1 MSSEPILVIKDND
14 STIGI
19 RARVGEEF
27 AEHEIQ
33 LNVILAYYWD
43 KNLPVIENLIDLF
56 ESAVKRTI
64 NEVLPHENLFLKY
77 RLIMDAEI
85 DQASRF
91 EIHLIEVKA
100 DDVSLR
106 LDGKILAL
114 KGISSKEEY
123 SKGLKDILSIRNI
136 IHNEDNNLNQ
146 EDDDLISSEYTIV
159 KLVEKKIPTE
169 KKISFKEFA
178 KQQKEKNNFNWFF
191 FKIVKWIFNLKIK
204 EKEKNLKNIL
214 KNILK
219 K

>member
-27 AEHEIQ
+27 SEHEIQ
-33 LNVILAYYWD
+33 LNVMLAYYWD
-43 KNLPVIENLIDLF
+43 NDLPVVENMIGLF
-56 ESAVKRTI
+56 ESAVKRTV

-77 RLIMDAEI
+77 NLITDDVIEK
-85 DQASRF
+85 ASRF

-114 KGISSKEEY
+114 KGIGSKEEY
-123 SKGLKDILSIRNI
+123 SKSLESKGIFGFRSQKEEIVDT
-136 IHNEDNNLNQ
+136 EQVNL
-146 EDDDLISSEYTIV
+146 I
-159 KLVEKKIPTE
+159 EKNIPTE

-178 KQQKEKNNFNWFF
+178 KQQKEKNNF
-191 FKIVKWIFNLKIK
+191 
-204 EKEKNLKNIL
+204 
-214 KNILK
+214 
-219 K
+219 

>member
-14 STIGI
+14 LTIGI

-33 LNVILAYYWD
+33 LNVMLAYYWD
-43 KNLPVIENLIDLF
+43 NDLPVIESLIDLF

-64 NEVLPHENLFLKY
+64 NEVLPHENLLLKY
-77 RLIMDAEI
+77 DLITDDEI
-85 DQASRF
+85 GKASRF

-100 DDVSLR
+100 DDISLR

-123 SKGLKDILSIRNI
+123 SQGILGLKLKK
-136 IHNEDNNLNQ
+136 
-146 EDDDLISSEYTIV
+146 EDDSNDGIIV
-159 KLVEKKIPTE
+159 KSVEKNIPTE

-178 KQQKEKNNFNWFF
+178 RQQRLKNNNQ
-191 FKIVKWIFNLKIK
+191 
-204 EKEKNLKNIL
+204 
-214 KNILK
+214 
-219 K
+219 

>member
-1 MSSEPILVIKDND
+1 MINVLVFNLENDFLNIYFFTFKCDKMSSEPILVIKDNY

-27 AEHEIQ
+27 SEHEIQ
-33 LNVILAYYWD
+33 LNVMLAYYWD
-43 KNLPVIENLIDLF
+43 NDLPVVENMIGLF
-56 ESAVKRTI
+56 ESAVKRTV

-77 RLIMDAEI
+77 NLITDDVIEK
-85 DQASRF
+85 ASRF

-123 SKGLKDILSIRNI
+123 SKNLESKGLFGFRLQKEEIADT
-136 IHNEDNNLNQ
+136 EQVNL
-146 EDDDLISSEYTIV
+146 I
-159 KLVEKKIPTE
+159 EKNIPTE

-178 KQQKEKNNFNWFF
+178 KQQKEKNNY
-191 FKIVKWIFNLKIK
+191 
-204 EKEKNLKNIL
+204 
-214 KNILK
+214 
-219 K
+219 

>member
-27 AEHEIQ
+27 SEHEIQ
-33 LNVILAYYWD
+33 LNVMLAYYWD
-43 KNLPVIENLIDLF
+43 NDLPVIESLVDLF
-56 ESAVKRTI
+56 ESVVKRTI
-64 NEVLPHENLFLKY
+64 NEVLPHENLLLKY
-77 RLIMDAEI
+77 DLITDDEI
-85 DQASRF
+85 KKASRF

-123 SKGLKDILSIRNI
+123 SQGILGLKFKK
-136 IHNEDNNLNQ
+136 
-146 EDDDLISSEYTIV
+146 EDDSNDGIIV
-159 KLVEKKIPTE
+159 KSVEKNIPTE

-178 KQQKEKNNFNWFF
+178 RQQREKNNN
-191 FKIVKWIFNLKIK
+191 
-204 EKEKNLKNIL
+204 
-214 KNILK
+214 
-219 K
+219 

>member
-27 AEHEIQ
+27 SEHEIQ
-33 LNVILAYYWD
+33 LNVMLAYYWD
-43 KNLPVIENLIDLF
+43 NDLPVVENMIGLF
-56 ESAVKRTI
+56 ESAVKRTV

-77 RLIMDAEI
+77 NLITDDVIEK
-85 DQASRF
+85 ASRF

-123 SKGLKDILSIRNI
+123 SKNLESKGLFGFRLQK
-136 IHNEDNNLNQ
+136 
-146 EDDDLISSEYTIV
+146 DLID
-159 KLVEKKIPTE
+159 KNIPTE

-178 KQQKEKNNFNWFF
+178 KQQKEKNNY
-191 FKIVKWIFNLKIK
+191 
-204 EKEKNLKNIL
+204 
-214 KNILK
+214 
-219 K
+219 

>member
-27 AEHEIQ
+27 SEHEIQ

-43 KNLPVIENLIDLF
+43 NGLPVVENLIGLF

-64 NEVLPHENLFLKY
+64 NDVLPHENLFLKY
-77 RLIMDAEI
+77 NLITDGEVE
-85 DQASRF
+85 DASRF

-100 DDVSLR
+100 DDASLR

-123 SKGLKDILSIRNI
+123 SKGIMDILKIR
-136 IHNEDNNLNQ
+136 EDNASLEM
-146 EDDDLISSEYTIV
+146 EDDLSLSESKV
-159 KLVEKKIPTE
+159 AKLVEKNIPTE

-178 KQQKEKNNFNWFF
+178 KQQKDKNNN
-191 FKIVKWIFNLKIK
+191 
-204 EKEKNLKNIL
+204 
-214 KNILK
+214 
-219 K
+219 

>member
-1 MSSEPILVIKDND
+1 MINVLVFNLENDFLNIYFFTFKCDKMSSEPILVIKDND

-27 AEHEIQ
+27 SEHEIQ
-33 LNVILAYYWD
+33 LNVMLAYYWD
-43 KNLPVIENLIDLF
+43 NDLPVVENMIGLF
-56 ESAVKRTI
+56 ESAVKRTV

-77 RLIMDAEI
+77 NLITDDVIEK
-85 DQASRF
+85 ASRF

-123 SKGLKDILSIRNI
+123 SKNLESKGLFGFRLQKEEIADT
-136 IHNEDNNLNQ
+136 EQVNL
-146 EDDDLISSEYTIV
+146 I
-159 KLVEKKIPTE
+159 EKNIPTE

-178 KQQKEKNNFNWFF
+178 KQQKEKNNY
-191 FKIVKWIFNLKIK
+191 
-204 EKEKNLKNIL
+204 
-214 KNILK
+214 
-219 K
+219 

>member
-27 AEHEIQ
+27 SEHEIQ
-33 LNVILAYYWD
+33 LNVMLAYYWD
-43 KNLPVIENLIDLF
+43 NNLPVVENMIGLF
-56 ESAVKRTI
+56 ESAVKRTV

-77 RLIMDAEI
+77 NLITDDEI
-85 DQASRF
+85 EKASRF

-114 KGISSKEEY
+114 KGIGSKEEY
-123 SKGLKDILSIRNI
+123 SKSLESKGIFGFRSQKEEIADT
-136 IHNEDNNLNQ
+136 EQVNL
-146 EDDDLISSEYTIV
+146 I
-159 KLVEKKIPTE
+159 EKNIPTE

-178 KQQKEKNNFNWFF
+178 KQQKEKNNF
-191 FKIVKWIFNLKIK
+191 
-204 EKEKNLKNIL
+204 
-214 KNILK
+214 
-219 K
+219 

>member
-1 MSSEPILVIKDND
+1 MINVLVFNLENDFLNIYFFTFKCDKMSSEPILVIKDND

-27 AEHEIQ
+27 SEHEIQ
-33 LNVILAYYWD
+33 LNVMLAYYWD
-43 KNLPVIENLIDLF
+43 NNLPVVENMIGLF
-56 ESAVKRTI
+56 ESAVKRTV

-77 RLIMDAEI
+77 NLITDDVIEK
-85 DQASRF
+85 ASRF

-123 SKGLKDILSIRNI
+123 SKNLESKGLFGFRLQKEEIADT
-136 IHNEDNNLNQ
+136 EQVNL
-146 EDDDLISSEYTIV
+146 I
-159 KLVEKKIPTE
+159 EKNIPTE

-178 KQQKEKNNFNWFF
+178 KQQKEKNNY
-191 FKIVKWIFNLKIK
+191 
-204 EKEKNLKNIL
+204 
-214 KNILK
+214 
-219 K
+219 

>member
-27 AEHEIQ
+27 SEHEIQ
-33 LNVILAYYWD
+33 LNVLLAYYWD
-43 KNLPVIENLIDLF
+43 NNLPVIENLIDLF

-64 NEVLPHENLFLKY
+64 NDVLPHENLSLRY
-77 RLIMDAEI
+77 NLITDGEI
-85 DQASRF
+85 DDASRF

-100 DDVSLR
+100 DDTSLR

-123 SKGLKDILSIRNI
+123 SKGFMDILRIRD
-136 IHNEDNNLNQ
+136 NENASLET
-146 EDDDLISSEYTIV
+146 EDDLSSSESKQV
-159 KLVEKKIPTE
+159 KLVEKNIPTE

-178 KQQKEKNNFNWFF
+178 KQQKEKNYN
-191 FKIVKWIFNLKIK
+191 
-204 EKEKNLKNIL
+204 
-214 KNILK
+214 
-219 K
+219 

>member
-27 AEHEIQ
+27 SEHEIQ
-33 LNVILAYYWD
+33 LNVLLAYYWD
-43 KNLPVIENLIDLF
+43 NDLPVIENLIGLF

-64 NEVLPHENLFLKY
+64 NDVLPHENLFLKY
-77 RLIMDAEI
+77 NLITDGEMDN
-85 DQASRF
+85 ASAF

-123 SKGLKDILSIRNI
+123 SKGIMDILKIRN
-136 IHNEDNNLNQ
+136 NDKDSLEM
-146 EDDDLISSEYTIV
+146 EDDLSSSESKLV

-178 KQQKEKNNFNWFF
+178 KQQKEKNYN
-191 FKIVKWIFNLKIK
+191 
-204 EKEKNLKNIL
+204 
-214 KNILK
+214 
-219 K
+219 